1 MEKTIKR
8 YDVFISHASEDK
20 DNLVRPLATILERL
34 SISVWYD
41 EFTLKLGDSLS
52 SSIDKGLM
60 NSRYGIVVLSKNF
73 LRKRWT
79 DYEYRSLLSR
89 QIDGENVMLPLW
101 YDITKDEVKEYSLY
115 LCDIKGIVIRE
126 DNIDKIIPAIL
137 QVVRPEMW
145 REMKIQAYLRKKL
158 AEVKYVEVKVSD
170 IKTAKTKQSKLSHQQ
185 LVRSKAVYYGIGK
198 YLNHSFLDYVDFYE
212 LDLIPERELQIW
224 EIMNACYLEMLD
236 RHYEATE
243 EEKANYFK
251 ILLAL
256 SVGNSSILESGT
268 PVAAIDELIG
278 LWEENFYEF

>member
-1 MEKTIKR
+1 MEKSIKR

-34 SISVWYD
+34 SLNVWYD

-60 NSRYGIVVLSKNF
+60 DSRYGIVVLSKNF
-73 LRKRWT
+73 LRKRWP

-89 QIDGENVMLPLW
+89 QIDGENVILPLW
-101 YDITKDEVKEYSLY
+101 YDITKDDVKEYSLY
-115 LCDIKGIVIRE
+115 LCDIKGIDISE
-126 DNIDKIIPAIL
+126 DNIDKIIPSIL
-137 QVVRPEMW
+137 QVVRPELW
-145 REMKIQAYLRKKL
+145 REMKIRAYFRKKL
-158 AEVKYVEVKVSD
+158 TDGKQVEIKLSD
-170 IKTAKTKQSKLSHQQ
+170 IKTAKSKQSKLSHQL

-198 YLNHSFLDYVDFYE
+198 YLNHSFLDYVDVYE
-212 LDLIPERELQIW
+212 LDLVPERELQIW

-236 RHYEATE
+236 RHHEATE
-243 EEKANYFK
+243 DERANYFK

-256 SVGNSSILESGT
+256 SVGNYSILESGT

>member
-1 MEKTIKR
+1 MEKSIKR

-34 SISVWYD
+34 SLNVWYD

-60 NSRYGIVVLSKNF
+60 DSRYGIVVLSKNF
-73 LRKRWT
+73 LRKRWP

-89 QIDGENVMLPLW
+89 QIDGENVILPLW
-101 YDITKDEVKEYSLY
+101 YDITKDDVKEYSLY
-115 LCDIKGIVIRE
+115 LCDIKGIDISE
-126 DNIDKIIPAIL
+126 DNIDKIIPSIL
-137 QVVRPEMW
+137 QVVRPELW
-145 REMKIQAYLRKKL
+145 REMKIRAYFRKKL
-158 AEVKYVEVKVSD
+158 TDGKQVEIKLSD
-170 IKTAKTKQSKLSHQQ
+170 IKTAKSKQSKLSHQQ

-198 YLNHSFLDYVDFYE
+198 YLNHSFLDYVDVYE
-212 LDLIPERELQIW
+212 LDLVPERELQIW

-236 RHYEATE
+236 RHHEATE
-243 EEKANYFK
+243 DERANYFK

-256 SVGNSSILESGT
+256 SVGNYSILESGT